1 MASINNPQNISPLPP
16 TTPIANRAKAE
27 LLARIERQVPV
38 EETQTV
44 IAGKNVPWIRV
55 VDPDRLLLKALEEGE
70 QGDFHV
76 DPFWAAA
83 WRAAVGMDVF
93 LGQLL
98 TKSDRTDWNGA
109 PILEVGSGSGR
120 AGISAAIRG
129 AKVVMTDASTTAL
142 LVAKFNAWPV
152 RDRVYVRTLDWR
164 SRSIDLGKFR
174 IIVGSDIVYD
184 PNLFPILEP
193 CLRRHLADD
202 GVVYLSEPQRHT
214 GERFKKWIQSA
225 GWVIREH
232 FIDLE
237 DDEKN
242 IRIFECRVR

>member
-1 MASINNPQNISPLPP
+1 MSSSSS
-16 TTPIANRAKAE
+16 TDRPIALERDKAK

-38 EETQTV
+38 EETRTE
-44 IAGKNVPWIRV
+44 IAGLNVPWVRV

-98 TKSDRTDWNGA
+98 AQNGKESWDNE
-109 PILEVGSGSGR
+109 PILEVGGGSGR

-129 AKVVMTDASTTAL
+129 AKVVLTDASTTAL
-142 LVAKFNAWPV
+142 LVARYNAWPV

-164 SRSIDLGKFR
+164 ARSIVLGKYR
-174 IIVGSDIVYD
+174 VIIGSDIVYD

-225 GWVIREH
+225 GWILREH
-232 FIDLE
+232 FVDLK
-237 DDEKN
+237 DDEKQ
-242 IRIFECRVR
+242 IRIFECRLPKKA